1 MSLVGI
7 NCEPIE
13 AKFRAIQGIK
23 QCYIYGKET
32 LSSLIRDNHRLRML
46 IPRVYGLGNLE
57 QILDERAY
65 SQVKAILSSI
75 GDDLQKFVI
84 T

>member
-1 MSLVGI
+1 
-7 NCEPIE
+7 
-13 AKFRAIQGIK
+13 
-23 QCYIYGKET
+23 
-32 LSSLIRDNHRLRML
+32 ML

-65 SQVKAILSSI
+65 SQAKAILSSI